1 MSKNRRAKKNQTRRR
16 PVSYNRAGR
25 KHTEAMREM
34 ILSWMRMPQYRAEKP
49 KNLYQKMAPDGG
61 VTWTEFQKALSELR
75 KDRIVSLLPNGK
87 LMLTKPVATVGRSAG
102 SKGSVLPCV
111 LRLNRMGQGFAE
123 ILQENVFPTAREIYI
138 PEQALGGGMH
148 GDHVLVRITRRFVPG
163 RDCPVGEVTEVT
175 ERAHIA
181 LVGTVRK
188 QHLYGRHTHKT
199 ALWLIPDDTR
209 LGEKIRVTE
218 TDAVLCEDGDKA
230 ELTITHYPNANRELR
245 GKITRVFGAGG
256 TKAAN
261 YQAILYEN
269 GIRTEF
275 PEAVSEQ
282 AQRVC
287 TQEISVAG
295 RHDLRECMIFTI
307 DGADAKDLDDAI
319 SVEKTGTGY
328 LLGVHIAD
336 VSQYVA
342 AHTPMDVE
350 AMARGS
356 SVYFADQVVPM
367 LPRELSNGCC
377 SLHPGVDRYALSAWL
392 TLDAEGMLLDCKVE
406 ESVVHSKIRGVYTGV
421 NDVLQNGERSAY
433 YSKYAPLYPD
443 VLPTAVELYEKLAKR
458 ASHRGALE
466 LETVEAKIVLNDAGN
481 PISVEKRER
490 GIAEKLIEQFMLCA
504 NEGVATMLTKAHLPC
519 VYRIHEDPPVEK
531 LQTFFVFAHNL
542 GLSVAG
548 MSTEHVEPW
557 QLQRILSQA
566 AEKGILPVVSLVM
579 LRSLAKAKYAA
590 VPSRH
595 FGLAIDRYCHFT
607 SPIRRYPD
615 LAVHRIVKAMLHG
628 ENDTMQMLAT
638 FANEA
643 ARISTENELR
653 VISAEREIETLYRTM
668 YLQTLV
674 GTEAVGTIS
683 GVTRFGLF
691 VELENTC
698 EGLVP
703 IQSLSGYFAFDEQ
716 RMTLSC
722 GACVY
727 RLGQRVTVEIQNSD
741 LDTRR
746 TTMRIVPEDALDR

>member
-1 MSKNRRAKKNQTRRR
+1 MPKNRRFKQKRTGRT
-16 PVSYNRAGR
+16 PVSHNRAGG
-25 KHTEAMREM
+25 KHTDVVCEK
-34 ILSWMRMPQYRAEKP
+34 ILSWMRMPQYHAEKP
-49 KNLYQKMAPDGG
+49 KNLYQAIAPDGG
-61 VTWTEFQKALSELR
+61 VTWTAFQKALSELR
-75 KDRIVSLLPNGK
+75 KGHIVSLAPNGK
-87 LMLTKPVATVGRSAG
+87 LILTKPIATEGMQAG
-102 SKGSVLPCV
+102 HRGSVLPCV
-111 LRLNRMGQGFAE
+111 LRLNRTGQGFAE
-123 ILQENVFPTAREIYI
+123 ILQENVSTAVREIYI
-138 PEQALGGGMH
+138 PEHALGGGMH
-148 GDHVLVRITRRFVPG
+148 GDHVWVRITRRFVPG

-175 ERAHIA
+175 ERAHTTV
-181 LVGTVRK
+181 VGTVRK
-188 QHLYGRHTHKT
+188 QRLYGRHTHKT
-199 ALWLIPDDTR
+199 ALWLIPDDAR

-218 TDAVLCEDGDKA
+218 ADSVLCEDGEKA
-230 ELTITHYPNANRELR
+230 ELTITHYPNANREMR

-256 TKAAN
+256 TKSAN

-275 PEAVSEQ
+275 PDAVSEQ

-287 TQEISVAG
+287 TQEISVFG
-295 RHDLRECMIFTI
+295 RRDLRDRMIFTI

-319 SVEKTGTGY
+319 SVEKTETGY

-342 AHTPMDVE
+342 AHTPMDAE

-392 TLDAEGMLLDCKVE
+392 TLDREGALLDCKVE
-406 ESVVHSKIRGVYTGV
+406 ESVLHSKIRGVYTEV
-421 NDVLQNGERSAY
+421 NDVLQNGDRSVY
-433 YSKYAPLYPD
+433 YEKYAPLYPD
-443 VLPTAVELYEKLAKR
+443 VLPTAVALYEKLAKR
-458 ASHRGALE
+458 SAQRGALE
-466 LETVEAKIVLNDAGN
+466 LETAEAKIVLNDAGE
-481 PISVEKRER
+481 PIAVEKRER
-490 GIAEKLIEQFMLCA
+490 GTAEKLIEQFMLCA
-504 NEGVATMLTKAHLPC
+504 NEGVATMLAKAHLPC
-519 VYRIHEDPPVEK
+519 VYRIHEDPPAEK
-531 LQTFFVFAHNL
+531 LQTFSVFAHNL

-548 MSTEHVEPW
+548 MNTEHVEPR
-557 QLQRILSQA
+557 QLQGILSQA

-595 FGLAIDRYCHFT
+595 FGLAIGMYCHFT

-628 ENDTMQMLAT
+628 ETDAMPSLAV
-638 FANEA
+638 FAREA
-643 ARISTENELR
+643 AQISTENELR
-653 VISAEREIETLYRTM
+653 VISAEREIEALYRTM
-668 YLQTLV
+668 YLQTMV

-746 TTMRIVPEDALDR
+746 TTMRIVSEDAI